1 MKKRVVSR
9 LEFENKI
16 PLKLSL
22 VAIYSRVIFSNKLA
36 MEKLDKNTNLTNYRI
51 LRVYQEAVRG
61 GIL

>member
-51 LRVYQEAVRG
+51 LRAYQEAVRG

>member
-1 MKKRVVSR
+1 MKKRVISR

-51 LRVYQEAVRG
+51 LRAYQEAVRG

>member
-1 MKKRVVSR
+1 MKKRVISR

-36 MEKLDKNTNLTNYRI
+36 MEKLDKNTNLTNYRM
-51 LRVYQEAVRG
+51 LRAYQEAITG

>member
-1 MKKRVVSR
+1 MKKRVISR

-51 LRVYQEAVRG
+51 LWAYQEAVTG

>member
-1 MKKRVVSR
+1 MKKRVISR